1 MKAPGIL
8 DVYRSWLWYVMVAP
22 RLQPSIPVQY
32 SHWTPTGEDMGR
44 RYFLER
50 DPKIG
55 FNLFSILHLTSKKKG
70 LLLCGAQWR
79 FSNHHWWCGQRIFG
93 KLGIEYSNHLWGSS
107 VSWHNVF
114 PLVHR
119 NVWRLQNHGLDK
131 TYYICIYSI
140 SLVYICALNSALI
153 IFIDFIFLV
162 LISKH
167 PKWRR
172 KVMLETPKSDSA
184 GFGDFHKWSL
194 KSPKSLLTI
203 RINCKHFINHD
214 SLLFN

>member
-1 MKAPGIL
+1 M
-8 DVYRSWLWYVMVAP
+8 VMVCYGSTP
-22 RLQPSIPVQY
+22 FTTFYTSPY

-44 RYFLER
+44 LYFLKGTQNR
-50 DPKIG
+50 VYFQSCISRP
-55 FNLFSILHLTSKKKG
+55 KKG

-93 KLGIEYSNHLWGSS
+93 KLGIEYSNHFWGSS

-114 PLVHR
+114 PLVHSAR
-119 NVWRLQNHGLDK
+119 CLKTYRNHGLDK

-153 IFIDFIFLV
+153 IFLDFIFLV
-162 LISKH
+162 LNSKH

-184 GFGDFHKWSL
+184 GFEDFHKWSQTAL
-194 KSPKSLLTI
+194 SHSWLQG
-203 RINCKHFINHD
+203 
-214 SLLFN
+214 